1 MFFWSQLV
9 RKIFCFDFPVVSVHY
24 EIFPDVLVYSI
35 QQTMHCSGD
44 LVIASIYQDDMLFR
58 CSRRLNPPIIYICPM
73 FSLWL
78 KFLDVALSIQQLDV
92 TFRLY
97 FALMFALL
105 NFESVDQKNIG
116 TKIYLMNGT
125 YIGRNVSCSCGLI
138 SCGWYFVPMFLLWSQ
153 FIVNMHCSDFLL
165 LVLIHYAIILVVVC
179 SSPGR
184 YIVSDNLLVV

>member
-9 RKIFCFDFPVVSVHY
+9 RKIFCFDFHVVSVHY

-44 LVIASIYQDDMLFR
+44 LVIDSIYQDDMLFR

-105 NFESVDQKNIG
+105 NFESVDQKKSTWWTEHISDEM
-116 TKIYLMNGT
+116 YLVLVVSFHADD
-125 YIGRNVSCSCGLI
+125 ILFRCSCCGRNSLLI
-138 SCGWYFVPMFLLWSQ
+138 CIVPIFFYWS
-153 FIVNMHCSDFLL
+153 
-165 LVLIHYAIILVVVC
+165 
-179 SSPGR
+179 
-184 YIVSDNLLVV
+184 